1 MSKLIL
7 QKFGSQIEAA
17 VKDRAS
23 LNELTK
29 HIENYFDK
37 NNTIV
42 FAQGPAKPLIF
53 SNNDKEVIYRF
64 TKIDPNE
71 VLSTM
76 KSVSNIKANWKLLND
91 PFIILSVFVIR
102 ELEIQKKERERD
114 LVIMFLAMKCYS
126 GRQKVYFKFG
136 ANDQIMAYT
145 LNNLTDKYKYKS
157 LKNNYAV
164 VKDIVLNSHSVYT
177 KLLVKGEDEMLNI
190 YFPQIYNRINK
201 VLRNIATEY
210 YDNRDNKNYLN
221 TVKTYDDDLGGTL
234 DFESSGGT
242 IEQLAENT
250 CNFFL
255 TSTVNMKLVRTVS
268 ERNNIPY
275 VSVYQ
280 TLIAMRKDED
290 PKDVLALMNNIV
302 ACVYEADNSL
312 LARICSKDFAI
323 NAIKQLSV
331 SNSSSKAL
339 QAVKES
345 LDRILETHCAKYA
358 ATQRLATKMSY
369 RNAIYTYC
377 IYILIA
383 NKCG

>member
-7 QKFGSQIEAA
+7 DRFGKQITEA
-17 VKDRAS
+17 VKDRS
-23 LNELTK
+23 RMNELVR
-29 HIENYFDK
+29 HIETYFDK
-37 NNTIV
+37 NNAIV

-53 SNNDKEVIYRF
+53 AANDKEALYRF
-64 TKIDPNE
+64 TGINPTD
-71 VLSTM
+71 VLETLKKVDS
-76 KSVSNIKANWKLLND
+76 IKASWKLLND

-102 ELEIQKKERERD
+102 ELQIQKKERERD
-114 LVIMFLAMKCYS
+114 LVIMFLAMKSYS

-145 LNNLTDKYKYKS
+145 LNNLTDKYKYKT

-177 KLLVKGEDEMLNI
+177 SLLIKGEDDMLNI
-190 YFPQIYNRINK
+190 YFPQMYNRINK
-201 VLRNIATEY
+201 VLRNIAVEY
-210 YDNRDNKNYLN
+210 YKNRDDKKYLN
-221 TVKTYDDDLGGTL
+221 TAKTYDDELGGTL
-234 DFESSGGT
+234 DFESSGGV

-255 TSTVNMKLVRTVS
+255 TSTVNMKLVRTVAD
-268 ERNNIPY
+268 RNGIPY

-280 TLIAMRKDED
+280 TLIAMRKDENPAD
-290 PKDVLALMNNIV
+290 ILKLMTNIIT
-302 ACVYEADNSL
+302 CIYEADNAL
-312 LARICSKDFAI
+312 LARVCSKDFAI
-323 NAIKQLSV
+323 SAIKQLSV
-331 SNSSSKAL
+331 SNSSSKSL
-339 QAVKES
+339 ESVKTS
-345 LDRILETHCAKYA
+345 LDRILETHCSKYA

-377 IYILIA
+377 VYILIA